1 MQTHTR
7 ELEPV
12 PDEVLRNGGE
22 GDAGT
27 RSWHIFSRR
36 RVAGVVIRHVSVVAV
51 LGVVLLGGGL
61 GLGIHLFGAFAQ
73 SPCSRG
79 DQVYVVQSGNTLGS
93 IAARYG
99 TSWQKLAAKPI
110 SK

>member
-7 ELEPV
+7 ELKPV
-12 PDEVLRNGGE
+12 PDEVWGNGSE
-22 GDAGT
+22 GGAGT
-27 RSWHIFSRR
+27 RTWQIFSRR
-36 RVAGVVIRHVSVVAV
+36 RLAGAFMRHVSVVAV
-51 LGVVLLGGGL
+51 VGLVLLGGGL
-61 GLGIHLFGAFAQ
+61 GMGIHLFGAFAQ

-99 TSWQKLAAKPI
+99 TSWQKLETYNH
-110 SK
+110 